1 MRPNGNAMTTFRESA
16 SATEETSRN
25 EQCMAGCSKC
35 VRHRRIGPSK
45 QEHSAAYRHLLGS
58 SLVCAAAG
66 SVCTQATTW
75 VVRPLDDALGV
86 LIGFS
91 PCRSEGGVHNLN
103 FKLVDTACCQ
113 VCISHLATSDN
124 TNCSLEEEKSIAD
137 LARRWQDRYNAPGT
151 E

>member
-1 MRPNGNAMTTFRESA
+1 MCEASQNRSFEARAFCSISTLTRIFAAVRGCWKCMHTSHNLGLSDHSMT
-16 SATEETSRN
+16 
-25 EQCMAGCSKC
+25 
-35 VRHRRIGPSK
+35 PSV
-45 QEHSAAYRHLLGS
+45 S
-58 SLVCAAAG
+58 
-66 SVCTQATTW
+66 
-75 VVRPLDDALGV
+75 

-113 VCISHLATSDN
+113 VCISQFATSDN